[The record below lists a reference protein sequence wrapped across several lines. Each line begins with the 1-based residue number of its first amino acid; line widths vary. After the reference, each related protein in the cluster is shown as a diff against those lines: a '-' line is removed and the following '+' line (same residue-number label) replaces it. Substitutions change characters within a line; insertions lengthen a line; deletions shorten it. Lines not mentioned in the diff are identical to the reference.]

1 MSYKHKSGES
11 AEGSGKKRCNIMMET
26 KVDIIKHCE
35 RGDEMINVTC
45 VFGIHCS
52 NVG

>member
-1 MSYKHKSGES
+1 MSHKHKNGES
-11 AEGSGKKRCNIMMET
+11 VEGRSKKKCNIIMET

-35 RGDEMINVTC
+35 RSDQMINVTC
-45 VFGIHCS
+45 AFGIHCS